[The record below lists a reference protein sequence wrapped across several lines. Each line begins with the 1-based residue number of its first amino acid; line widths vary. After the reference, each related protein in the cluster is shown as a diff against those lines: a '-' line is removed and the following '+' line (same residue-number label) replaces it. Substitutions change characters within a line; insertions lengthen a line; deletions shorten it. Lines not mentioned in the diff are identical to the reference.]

1 MSHKASHGGKGDTP
15 RKVNQEKYGN
25 NYDTIFKKHENTTQ
39 YINADDTR
47 ERKATLRA
55 NRKDSKT
62 DR

>member
-25 NYDTIFKKHENTTQ
+25 NYDSIFKKHENTTQ
-39 YINADDTR
+39 HTNTDDTR

>member
-39 YINADDTR
+39 HINTDDTR

>member
-1 MSHKASHGGKGDTP
+1 MNHKASHGGKGDTP

-39 YINADDTR
+39 HTNTDDTR